1 MNAEHIEGS
10 DKDDTQTSSGVKGF
24 IPDFAYNRDSGLIS
38 AKDTR
43 GEIISDRDESVGS
56 DKVCLSRVR
65 GCRTKS
71 KGSSAA
77 FKEYWV
83 DGVQP
88 GPKGMDPFAAKAEST
103 DALFH
108 MFLDR
113 RYKFYKLAGRDGLM
127 GLKESFAKCLKAESM
142 SNLLNNGGILL
153 LNSVDQSR
161 NMHACWCI
169 LTFAGIIG
177 GYPQVWRPTEVMDA
191 YKSDD
196 LFRVANDPNVLVITL
211 QDTDLDGSSATR
223 RTHFLNNLS
232 SIVCSRKG
240 KVTVIAKDPTGLYP
254 NTSTFETIKKTF
266 ITAYEYK

>member
-1 MNAEHIEGS
+1 MNAEHLEGS
-10 DKDDTQTSSGVKGF
+10 DQNDTQASGRVKGF
-24 IPDFAYNRDSGLIS
+24 IPNFAYNRDTGLIS
-38 AKDTR
+38 AKDPG
-43 GEIISDRDESVGS
+43 GEVLPSRDEPGGS
-56 DKVCLSRVR
+56 DKVSLSRVR
-65 GCRTKS
+65 SNRTKS
-71 KGSSAA
+71 KGVSAA

-83 DGVQP
+83 DGVQQ
-88 GPKGMDPFAAKAEST
+88 GSKSMDPFAAKAEST

-113 RYKFYKLAGRDGLM
+113 RYKFYKLAGRDGFV

-153 LNSVDQSR
+153 LNSVDQSH
-161 NMHACWCI
+161 NMHTCWCI

-177 GYPQVWRPTEVMDA
+177 GYPQVWRPSEVMDA